1 MDHYLGKNIEDAKL
15 TSLLL
20 NRAAEVAEL
29 VDAQD
34 LKSCVQQ
41 WTCGF
46 DPRLR
51 HPDQSR
57 STLHYPIPG
66 IFTTF

>member
-1 MDHYLGKNIEDAKL
+1 MDHYFAKNIEDGKL
-15 TSLLL
+15 TSLLA

-51 HPDQSR
+51 H
-57 STLHYPIPG
+57 H
-66 IFTTF
+66 TFLS